1 MRGLRRPQ
9 TEWDVLLKDRHEGYI
24 AWSEFERNQ
33 RVIADNATGKG
44 PSVRGAVR
52 RGELL
57 LAGLLRCGHCGR
69 KMHVGYGRKAGPYN
83 CPGARLEHGTRP
95 GISIGGL
102 RGHPS
107 LGTAVLRGLV

>member
-57 LAGLLRCGHCGR
+57 LAGLPRCGHCGR
-69 KMHVGYGRKAGPYN
+69 KMHVGYGGKACRFK
-83 CPGARLEHGTRP
+83 CPCAPLKHRPRPRTPFRWLPADHSARP
-95 GISIGGL
+95 
-102 RGHPS
+102 
-107 LGTAVLRGLV
+107 